1 MQLWLYLEAY
11 CTKRLLK
18 KNIELPKSYSG
29 YSFHSYDTVCLPTE
43 KLEPWQILEM
53 RDDAFI
59 KYHTNKNFLKRIKMK
74 FGDKAVKNITEM
86 SKIKL
91 KRKIIEDNKPIQN
104 NIG

>member
-1 MQLWLYLEAY
+1 
-11 CTKRLLK
+11 
-18 KNIELPKSYSG
+18 
-29 YSFHSYDTVCLPTE
+29 
-43 KLEPWQILEM
+43 M
-53 RDDAFI
+53 R
-59 KYHTNKNFLKRIKMK
+59 